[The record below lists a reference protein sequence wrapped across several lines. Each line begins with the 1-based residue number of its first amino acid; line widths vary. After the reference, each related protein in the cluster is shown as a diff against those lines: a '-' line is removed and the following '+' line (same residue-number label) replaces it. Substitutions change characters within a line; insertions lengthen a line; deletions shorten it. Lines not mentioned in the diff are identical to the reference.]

1 MTAVV
6 VLSGDRLILGVT
18 GLPSISA
25 VIGHRGWTQLSGSK
39 VEACRNAQVT
49 GIRNRSITIGDRDR
63 DIFCLLQQAFVAQ
76 ARVSSAVI
84 RAHSDQDQGRFEPKG
99 IGERTI
105 RSSRV

>member
-6 VLSGDRLILGVT
+6 VLSGARLILGVT
-18 GLPSISA
+18 GSPRTSA
-25 VIGHRGWTQLSGSK
+25 VIGHRGWAQLSGSK
-39 VEACRNAQVT
+39 VEACRNAQAQ
-49 GIRNRSITIGDRDR
+49 GIRNRIITMGRRDR

-76 ARVSSAVI
+76 ARVRRAVI
-84 RAHSDQDQGRFEPKG
+84 RAHRDQDQGRFEPKG